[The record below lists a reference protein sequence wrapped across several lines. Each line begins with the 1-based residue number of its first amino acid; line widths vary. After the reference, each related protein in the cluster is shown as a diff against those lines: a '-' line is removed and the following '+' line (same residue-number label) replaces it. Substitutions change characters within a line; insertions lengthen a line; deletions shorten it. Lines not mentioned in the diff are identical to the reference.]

1 MPASDGLTGASGV
14 DAESIPDRPTASA
27 KSWRSSPGAG
37 IIARREIHPF
47 VVHRRRAGLMSSS
60 VAEIA
65 NPVEETEAYETL
77 LGRVAKRTGKI
88 TPEDLV
94 RHVLSIVPA
103 GEWPVRVEAM
113 DALLRRIEASKEDK
127 LRVESRPPEGRI
139 LGLWGTRRP
148 GSGSRPYRTVIMG
161 VSPIQTAVRLPRL
174 PEELAGRLQTWADRA
189 GAYPRAAPAVAA
201 GDQGAGVGR
210 AAGPGGAVVGPDPAA
225 DRTRRLAGARLVAG
239 RDRGRRRPIGPRR
252 AGPAVVPGHG
262 GRGRDAQE
270 RVCQRRQASAGGR
283 RRPDQGHPGRRVGT
297 PP

>member
-1 MPASDGLTGASGV
+1 MSSMGLGSHDSGSMPMTFRIARQPSR
-14 DAESIPDRPTASA
+14 ESAATSSV
-27 KSWRSSPGAG
+27 KCWRSSRGAG

-77 LGRVAKRTGKI
+77 LGRVHKRTGKI
-88 TPEDLV
+88 APEDLV
-94 RHVLSIVPA
+94 RHVLAIVPA

-148 GSGSRPYRTVIMG
+148 GSGIPAVPHRDHGRLPD
-161 VSPIQTAVRLPRL
+161 PDAVRLPRL
-174 PEELAGRLQTWADRA
+174 PAELAGRLQARADRA

-225 DRTRRLAGARLVAG
+225 DRARRLAGARLVAG
-239 RDRGRRRPIGPRR
+239 RDRGRRRPVGPRR
-252 AGPAVVPGHG
+252 AGPAVVPRPE

-270 RVCQRRQASAGGR
+270 RLLPTTRS
-283 RRPDQGHPGRRVGT
+283 VGWRSST
-297 PP
+297 T